1 MNVKSFEID
10 GVVKL
15 PQKGAQL
22 QIEVL
27 LGMRKDR
34 PDTARSFAL
43 ANHVL

>member
-1 MNVKSFEID
+1 MNVISKSFEID

-27 LGMRKDR
+27 FGDAKGQ
-34 PDTARSFAL
+34 A
-43 ANHVL
+43 